1 MAANPEGAHQVLP
14 EDKRFQT
21 LLLFYLSPYL
31 VYVSLSSIPEPVL
44 SADMVQGLKLLAT
57 GAVLLWFGRHY
68 RFGPLRPMHALIA
81 LMALPVAL
89 LCWVGPFYLLT
100 ATGFINVMA
109 VGDQS
114 GFSFL
119 YFWLRLVNS
128 VVLVA
133 IFEELFM
140 RVYVMGWLF
149 QAGSQRREKGLVGAI
164 LDTLEQHPV
173 SMPVLPVSIFSVVGT
188 TLVFAAGHQTYEYLS
203 AILYFLFTTWL
214 YKKTGS
220 LWACILIHG
229 LTNLAI
235 ALMVRY
241 AGMGWLWG

>member
-1 MAANPEGAHQVLP
+1 M
-14 EDKRFQT
+14 
-21 LLLFYLSPYL
+21 
-31 VYVSLSSIPEPVL
+31 
-44 SADMVQGLKLLAT
+44 
-57 GAVLLWFGRHY
+57 
-68 RFGPLRPMHALIA
+68 
-81 LMALPVAL
+81 
-89 LCWVGPFYLLT
+89 T
-100 ATGFINVMA
+100 ATGFTNVMA
-109 VGDQS
+109 VGDQA
-114 GFSFL
+114 GFSSV

-173 SMPVLPVSIFSVVGT
+173 AMPVLPLSIFSVVGT
-188 TLVFAAGHQTYEYLS
+188 TLVFAAGHQTHEYLS
-203 AILYFLFTTWL
+203 AVLYFVFTTWL
-214 YKKTGS
+214 YKKTGN
-220 LWACILIHG
+220 LWACILVHG

-241 AGMGWLWG
+241 AGLAWLW